1 MKKLLLKLSGVMLL
15 FFYCSILP
23 ASAQDRRTVGG
34 VVTEESTDDPIPG
47 VSVREK
53 GTNNGTVTDVDGN
66 FSIRLTTESPVLVF
80 SFIGLKT
87 QEIGVGN
94 ATNIDVALVDDLSN
108 LQEVVVVGYGEQKK
122 ESITSAVSTVQS
134 RDISKV
140 AAATV
145 SATLAGKLPGVAFRQ
160 AEGRPGSGAQ
170 INIRNMGNPLF
181 VIDGIQKDQG
191 QFNNLSPQ
199 DIESI
204 TVLKDAAASVYG
216 SRAANGVII
225 VTTKR
230 GSRGQKPTINLDAY
244 YGGQS

>member
-1 MKKLLLKLSGVMLL
+1 MRISLLAKSIWTLFLL
-15 FFYCSILP
+15 CCCVVL
-23 ASAQDRRTVGG
+23 ATAQNSRTVTGT
-34 VVTEESTDDPIPG
+34 VIEAPSNEAIPG
-47 VSVREK
+47 ASIREK
-53 GTNNGTVTDVDGN
+53 GTTNGTITGLDGE
-66 FSIRLTTESPVLVF
+66 FSLQLTTENPVLIIT
-80 SFIGLKT
+80 FIGYAT
-87 QEIGVGN
+87 QEIPVGN
-94 ATNIDVALVDDLSN
+94 SNVVNITLESELSH
-108 LQEVVVVGYGEQKK
+108 LDEVVVMGYGEQKK

-134 RDISKV
+134 KDIAKV
-140 AAATV
+140 AAPTV

-160 AEGRPGSGAQ
+160 AEGRPGSGAM

-191 QFNNLSPQ
+191 QFNNISPQ

-230 GSRGQKPTINLDAY
+230 GARGQKPT
-244 YGGQS
+244 